1 MNKEF
6 DLEHTSITLEALFD
20 TMPVA
25 MALIDREGR
34 EVAVNQEWRMI
45 YSLNNSDVKGRKV
58 TDFC

>member
-1 MNKEF
+1 
-6 DLEHTSITLEALFD
+6 
-20 TMPVA
+20 MPVA

-58 TDFC
+58 TDFCEKSENILSVISGYLMQD